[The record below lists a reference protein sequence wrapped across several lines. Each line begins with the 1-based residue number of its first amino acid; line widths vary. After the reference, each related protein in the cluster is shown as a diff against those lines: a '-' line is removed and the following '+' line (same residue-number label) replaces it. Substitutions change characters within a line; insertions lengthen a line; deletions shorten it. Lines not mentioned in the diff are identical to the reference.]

1 MTDDRRQITLRPAVG
16 EDEALLSRIFAANR
30 EAPFKATGLPEPEIA
45 RLLLMQR
52 EAQLSQYRSLFP
64 DATVDVV
71 LADGT
76 PVGYLHVDRGE
87 ERYTLVDV
95 AFLPATTGQGIGTH
109 VVGAFLREARAAGKP
124 VSAHVEKDNPAW
136 RLWQRLGFRIVN
148 DDGVYLEIECLP

>member
-1 MTDDRRQITLRPAVG
+1 MTDASRRITLRPAGG
-16 EDEALLSRIFAANR
+16 EDEALLCRIFAANR
-30 EAPFKATGLPEPEIA
+30 EGPFNAAGLPEPEIA

-52 EAQLSQYRSLFP
+52 EAQLRQYRSLFP
-64 DATVDVV
+64 DATVDVILV
-71 LADGT
+71 DGT

-109 VVGAFLREARAAGKP
+109 VVGAFLREASAAGKS

-136 RLWQRLGFRIVN
+136 RLWQRLGFRVVD
-148 DDGVYLEIECLP
+148 DDGVYLKIECLP